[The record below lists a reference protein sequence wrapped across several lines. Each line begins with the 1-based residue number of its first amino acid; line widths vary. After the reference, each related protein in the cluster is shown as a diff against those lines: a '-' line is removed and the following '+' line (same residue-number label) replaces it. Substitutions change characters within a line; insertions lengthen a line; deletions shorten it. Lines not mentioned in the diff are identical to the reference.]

1 MFYLL
6 ITARYTVLLKF
17 ILL

>member
-6 ITARYTVLLKF
+6 ITETYTVLLKF